1 MVVGV
6 TDVTRCWNL
15 KTLMRK
21 ISRSITPICSIDGY
35 MIDLHPFFTLFFYSQ
50 VVVLSTRI
58 VPIMPQRST
67 SEVSFISSNAERKA
81 HGSSKR
87 SSLIGWDTSLE
98 DVQVEWRQLLP
109 QDIFFFFL
117 LNKLITR

>member
-6 TDVTRCWNL
+6 TELTRCWKL

-21 ISRSITPICSIDGY
+21 MSCSITPICSIDGY
-35 MIDLHPFFTLFFYSQ
+35 MIDLHPFFYFQ

-58 VPIMPQRST
+58 LPIMPQRST

-81 HGSSKR
+81 NGSSKR

-98 DVQVEWRQLLP
+98 DVQVTWRQRLP
-109 QDIFFFFL
+109 RYISF
-117 LNKLITR
+117 I